1 MHPEHEVSR
10 PYLRQ
15 RRVELRGN
23 FVRAANGERKHELR
37 VSKLRR
43 LRQRGHICSEE
54 VTRFAQP
61 SGVPFDHVVKML
73 LRMRPRLVIGASD
86 ITEMELRCREIFW
99 IATGFPQSVV
109 ICVLRCR
116 IRKAHEMASHP
127 SCSFDRFWRAG
138 TDPQRW
144 M

>member
-1 MHPEHEVSR
+1 
-10 PYLRQ
+10 
-15 RRVELRGN
+15 
-23 FVRAANGERKHELR
+23 
-37 VSKLRR
+37 
-43 LRQRGHICSEE
+43 
-54 VTRFAQP
+54 
-61 SGVPFDHVVKML
+61 
-73 LRMRPRLVIGASD
+73 MRPRLVIGASD

-144 M
+144 MRRLHRPRHQLNVLQLVVAPIERKVVVGPRPANNLDAFFKTPGSGLSVDAVCRELAGRVSLPEAQIEAAV